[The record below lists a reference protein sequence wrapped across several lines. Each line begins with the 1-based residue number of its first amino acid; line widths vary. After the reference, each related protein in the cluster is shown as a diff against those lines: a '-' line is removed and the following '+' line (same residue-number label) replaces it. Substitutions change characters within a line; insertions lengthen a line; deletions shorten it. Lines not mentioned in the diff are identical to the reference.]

1 MLNSQ
6 ELSTQFQTLSQ
17 LPALRQAALLV
28 GLAAAVA
35 VGVATVLWSQEPSYR
50 VLYPDMSLSAQ
61 ARAMDALQGVGIQP
75 KLGDG
80 TGALMVPA
88 ADVHRARLEL
98 ATAGLPDSGGQ
109 GYDLLDEENGFG
121 TSRRMETARLQ
132 RVLEGEL
139 ARSIGTLRDVEQA
152 RIHLALPERSVFL
165 RDQASPSAS
174 VVLKLYAG
182 RMLGGERIAGIRNLV
197 ASSVPEME
205 VDNVS
210 VLDHKGELLSQDSGE
225 GDTAVSGRH
234 LAMTRDVEQTLVRRI
249 ERIVA
254 PIVGADAV
262 RAQVALN
269 MDFTRK
275 ETTRETYN
283 PGEEGRALVRSERLV
298 ADGPSG
304 ENGAQGVP
312 GALTNTPPEAGTI
325 GEEGEEA
332 AALTAAQAEESTSH
346 NVTRNYELNRRI
358 EHEQAVPGTIRRLS
372 VAVLVNESAL
382 ASAGDD
388 AETETPP
395 KDEALAQIEALAREA
410 VGFEVE
416 RGDSIRVSSA
426 AFSLPAPADT
436 PTVIDPPLWEQPMLW
451 DGLRQLLGVLVLI
464 VLLLAVMRP
473 VMKGL
478 ANPSSMRVALPEGAM
493 AKGLS
498 GPSAGETAEAE
509 AAAQPGPDPAE
520 QQLNQ
525 ARALVEQDPRRVAQL
540 TRAWIGGNEQ

>member
-1 MLNSQ
+1 MLNAQ

-35 VGVATVLWSQEPSYR
+35 VGVATVFWSQEPSYR

-61 ARAMDALQGVGIQP
+61 ARAMDALQGAGIQP
-75 KLGDG
+75 KLADG

-109 GYDLLDEENGFG
+109 GYDLLDEDNGFG

-139 ARSIGTLRDVEQA
+139 ARSIGTLRDVERA

-165 RDQASPSAS
+165 RDQASPGAS

-182 RMLGGERIAGIRNLV
+182 RMLGRERIAGIRNLV

-210 VLDHKGELLSQDSGE
+210 VLDHKGELLSQDSGDGE
-225 GDTAVSGRH
+225 TAVSGRH

-249 ERIVA
+249 ERILA

-262 RAQVALN
+262 RAEVALD

-283 PGEEGRALVRSERLV
+283 PGEEGSALVRSERLV
-298 ADGPSG
+298 ADGSSG
-304 ENGAQGVP
+304 ENGGQGVP

-325 GEEGEEA
+325 GDEGEEA

-358 EHEQAVPGTIRRLS
+358 EHEQAIPGTIRSLS

-382 ASAGDD
+382 VSSGDD
-388 AETETPP
+388 TETPP
-395 KDEALAQIEALAREA
+395 KEEVLTQIESLSREA
-410 VGFEVE
+410 VGFDVE

-426 AFSLPAPADT
+426 DFSLPAPDEE
-436 PTVIDPPLWEQPMLW
+436 PMVIEPPLWEQPMVW
-451 DGLRQLLGVLVLI
+451 DGLRQLLGVVVLI
-464 VLLLAVMRP
+464 VLVLAVMRP
-473 VMKGL
+473 VMKRL
-478 ANPSSMRVALPEGAM
+478 ANPSSMHMALPEGAM
-493 AKGLS
+493 AKGLA
-498 GPSAGETAEAE
+498 GPSVGETAEAE
-509 AAAQPGPDPAE
+509 PAAQPGPDPAE